1 MSICKY
7 CKKNEAIKKSHVLP
21 RFIFDWLK
29 KTSATQAMRCSLNQ
43 NQRAQDGIKIDL
55 LCSECELKFS
65 KYENSFKKNVFSKI
79 ANYRQQNEIV
89 YLNELDKKCVYSIA
103 WRVLSW
109 AFNYKKM
116 DQFHPDEMDLIPKY
130 LNVLKNATETGQSK
144 EIKTYII
151 PLTEKIIRKSNLPK
165 VDFMYYDRTIGM
177 EPRIYDNLQ
186 RLFLYI
192 KLPFILIV
200 NELILCSEDIWT
212 VPQMEDMS
220 SINPLGDYIIP
231 DYIYAQINYFYS
243 KYLESKGTISPEQ
256 IKLIQRDLQK
266 VSTENGTFKTIMKNY
281 LYV

>member
-7 CKKNEAIKKSHVLP
+7 CEKNEAIKNSHVLP

-29 KTSATQAMRCSLNQ
+29 KTSATGAMHFLLNL

-55 LCSECELKFS
+55 FCSKCELKFS

-79 ANYRQQNEIV
+79 ANYRQQNEII
-89 YLNELDKKCVYSIA
+89 YLNELDKKCIYSIA

-116 DQFHPDEMDLIPKY
+116 DQFHSDEIDLIPKY
-130 LNVLKNATETGQSK
+130 LKVLKNATETGQSK
-144 EIKTYII
+144 EVKTYII
-151 PLTEKIIRKSNLPK
+151 PLTEKTIRKSNLPRG
-165 VDFMYYDRTIGM
+165 DFMYYDRIIGM
-177 EPRIYDNLQ
+177 EPRIYDDFQ

-200 NELILCSEDIWT
+200 TELISCSEDIGT
-212 VPQMEDMS
+212 VPQMEDIS
-220 SINPLGDYIIP
+220 EINPSDDYIIP
-231 DYIYAQINYFYS
+231 DYIHDQINYFYS
-243 KYLESKGTISPEQ
+243 KDVESKDKISPEQ

-266 VSTENGTFKTIMKNY
+266 GNTENGSFKTIMKNY
-281 LYV
+281 MDV